1 MEVLLFDVADSG
13 LSGLGLQVVSA
24 ACPSAWGTNAS
35 GKDRWPWS
43 PDPRAWTHRPLS
55 PVSLNPAMM
64 ENCVLHFPTSTP
76 QKLGQLSNVKYDSCH
91 EARNISWAAFMQQ
104 RLLLMLLNMEF
115 QGQGAVVR
123 ASLLLY
129 RWCLLTV
136 SSCSW
141 MMRDLP
147 WTSLYKRTY
156 PIHAGSVFITYHF
169 PKALGPNTMHDLGD
183 EDFSMNFRLD
193 AAFKLQ
199 HLPFPCF
206 YF

>member
-76 QKLGQLSNVKYDSCH
+76 QKLGSFHAAEITPHALEYGVPGSRCCGEGQL
-91 EARNISWAAFMQQ
+91 
-104 RLLLMLLNMEF
+104 
-115 QGQGAVVR
+115 
-123 ASLLLY
+123 AS
-129 RWCLLTV
+129 V
-136 SSCSW
+136 
-141 MMRDLP
+141 
-147 WTSLYKRTY
+147 
-156 PIHAGSVFITYHF
+156 
-169 PKALGPNTMHDLGD
+169 
-183 EDFSMNFRLD
+183 
-193 AAFKLQ
+193 
-199 HLPFPCF
+199 
-206 YF
+206 